1 MRRAKN
7 TDKQKKRRGI
17 YILPNIFTS
26 LNIMFGFYA
35 LISAIDGKFVHGAVA
50 IIIAGMFDQL
60 DGKIARATN
69 TTSAFGVEY
78 DSLADLVSF
87 GVAPSIMV
95 YLWALKPLGRIGW
108 LAAFLFTVCGAL
120 RLARFNT
127 QTSSSGS
134 EYFTGLPI
142 PAAAGM
148 VATTIL
154 FYHRIHLTEKP
165 SAMILLAFVYVLSFL
180 MVSNIKYYS
189 FKKLELFKK
198 MNFNVLVAMILVL
211 IFIAAQPSIALF
223 LTGIVYLISG
233 PIITFRHLKTN
244 REKKM
249 LTQDSTIE

>member
-1 MRRAKN
+1 
-7 TDKQKKRRGI
+7 
-17 YILPNIFTS
+17 
-26 LNIMFGFYA
+26 MFGFYA
-35 LISAIDGKFVHGAVA
+35 LVSAIEGRFVHGAVA

-78 DSLADLVSF
+78 DSLADLMSF

-95 YLWALKPLGRIGW
+95 YLWALKLLGRIGW

-142 PAAAGM
+142 PAAAGL

-154 FYHRIHLTEKP
+154 FYV
-165 SAMILLAFVYVLSFL
+165 AFCYDYVC
-180 MVSNIKYYS
+180 
-189 FKKLELFKK
+189 
-198 MNFNVLVAMILVL
+198 
-211 IFIAAQPSIALF
+211 IFIADSIVQCF
-223 LTGIVYLISG
+223 SICIYIYISLSLSLA
-233 PIITFRHLKTN
+233 PFK
-244 REKKM
+244 
-249 LTQDSTIE
+249 